1 MSVGSKLS
9 EMSGGS
15 RRELQDVVVVTPL
28 ETEQGSDRE
37 IDWIDFLLLLARNK
51 ATIVK
56 FTLAATALAVIVS
69 FLLPKTYTATTTI
82 LPPEQAQSSAN
93 LLLGQIGIL
102 GGLSSGDL
110 GLKSPGDL
118 FVAMLRSRSIEDS
131 IIDKFDLR
139 REYSVKHY
147 QDARKKLESRT
158 NIAAGDEGLISV
170 SVTDRD
176 PKRAADLAN
185 AYVEDLHVMN
195 SDLAVSEASQRRLFY
210 EQKLDAERDQLS
222 QAELSL
228 KQAQEKTGL
237 LQPDAQAKAI
247 IQSVADM
254 RAQVAIKE
262 VQVGAMRTYATKDN
276 PDLHRA
282 EQELAGLRAQL
293 AKMER
298 NTGESGNGNVELP
311 TRQLPQAE
319 LEYIRR
325 ARDLKYHETLY
336 EFLGKQLEAAR
347 LDEAKDA
354 IVVQVV
360 DKAVTPEKKSG
371 PQRMLIVSVTAIVA
385 FLLSCWWVL
394 LRQAIRRKEEDPDSR
409 ARLHLLWHSLT
420 FSIRDSRQ

>member
-1 MSVGSKLS
+1 MSAGSKLS
-9 EMSGGS
+9 EMHSGS
-15 RRELQDVVVVTPL
+15 RPELQDVVVVTPV
-28 ETEQGSDRE
+28 EAEPRAEKE
-37 IDWIDFLLLLARNK
+37 IDMIDFLLLLARNK
-51 ATIVK
+51 ASILKLTV
-56 FTLAATALAVIVS
+56 AATVVAVIVS
-69 FLLPKTYTATTTI
+69 FVLPKTYTATTTI
-82 LPPEQAQSSAN
+82 LPPEQSQSSAS
-93 LLLGQIGIL
+93 LLLGQVGIL
-102 GGLSSGDL
+102 NALSSSDL

-118 FVAMLRSRSIEDS
+118 FVAMLRSRSIEDN

-139 REYSVKHY
+139 REYGVKHY

-158 NIAAGDEGLISV
+158 NISAGDEGLISV

-185 AYVEDLHVMN
+185 AYVEDLHTMN

-210 EQKLDAERDQLS
+210 EQKLDTEREQLS
-222 QAELSL
+222 QAELAL

-262 VQVGAMRTYATKDN
+262 VQLGAMRTYATKDN
-276 PDLHRA
+276 PDLRRA

-325 ARDLKYHETLY
+325 ARDLKYHEALY
-336 EFLGKQLEAAR
+336 EFLSKQLEAAR

-354 IVVQVV
+354 VVVQVV
-360 DKAVTPEKKSG
+360 DKALQPEKRSG
-371 PQRMLIVSVTAIVA
+371 PRRMLIVSVTTVVA
-385 FLLSCWWVL
+385 FLLSCSWAI
-394 LRQAIRRKEEDPDSR
+394 LRESVRRKQQDPNSR
-409 ARLHLLWHSLT
+409 ARLHTLLHYLR
-420 FSIRDSRQ
+420 FSARNS

>member
-1 MSVGSKLS
+1 MSAGSKLS
-9 EMSGGS
+9 EMHSGS
-15 RRELQDVVVVTPL
+15 RPELQDVVVVAPV
-28 ETEQGSDRE
+28 EAEQRGEKE
-37 IDWIDFLLLLARNK
+37 IDMIDFLLLLARNK
-51 ATIVK
+51 ASILKLTA
-56 FTLAATALAVIVS
+56 AATVVAVIVS
-69 FLLPKTYTATTTI
+69 FALPKTYTATTTI
-82 LPPEQAQSSAN
+82 LPPEQSQSSAS

-102 GGLSSGDL
+102 NGLSSSDL

-139 REYSVKHY
+139 REYGVKHY

-158 NIAAGDEGLISV
+158 NINAGDEGLISV

-185 AYVEDLHVMN
+185 AYVEDLHTMN

-210 EQKLDAERDQLS
+210 EQKLDTEREQLS
-222 QAELSL
+222 QAELAL

-276 PDLHRA
+276 PDLRRA

-293 AKMER
+293 AKMQR

-325 ARDLKYHETLY
+325 ARDLKYHEALY
-336 EFLGKQLEAAR
+336 EFLSKQLEAAR

-371 PQRMLIVSVTAIVA
+371 PRRMLIVSITAIAV
-385 FLLSCWWVL
+385 FLLSCFWII
-394 LRQAIRRKEEDPDSR
+394 LREAVRRKEQDPNSR
-409 ARLHLLWHSLT
+409 ARLHMLRHYLKCSV
-420 FSIRDSRQ
+420 RNP